1 MNTHLKQLWAA
12 MKLPEK
18 LQKSYKFF
26 CRGLDIRVGNNMKAK
41 KRVSL
46 YKKQSVT
53 GWAFLLPATLLIFAM
68 NFYPMI
74 QAFIL
79 SFKTGI
85 GNNQTWG
92 GLSNYARLLK
102 DGVFRT
108 AITNNFFYLIIQVP
122 VMLILAI
129 FLACLLNKKDLRGKG
144 IYRTMIFLPCCT
156 ALVSYSIIFKTL
168 FAYDGYINTVLLK
181 LGLIGERINWLG
193 DVHTA
198 KAIII
203 LALIWRW
210 TGYNM
215 VFYLAGLQNIDDSLY
230 EAAKI
235 DGASPFAIFRK
246 ITIPL
251 LRPTILLTTIMSING
266 TLQLFDESV
275 NLTGGGPANSTLTM
289 SHYIYKASFEYNP
302 QFGYAAAMSYVIFI
316 MVAILSFVQMKVGDK
331 R

>member
-1 MNTHLKQLWAA
+1 
-12 MKLPEK
+12 MK
-18 LQKSYKFF
+18 
-26 CRGLDIRVGNNMKAK
+26 K
-41 KRVSL
+41 KMAGTSKRNL
-46 YKKQSVT
+46 T
-53 GWAFLLPATLLIFAM
+53 GWAFLLPATILIFAM

-74 QAFIL
+74 RALIL
-79 SFKTGI
+79 SFQSGI
-85 GNNQTWG
+85 GNNLTWS
-92 GLSNYARLLK
+92 GLSNYKRLLE
-102 DGVFRT
+102 DSVFRT
-108 AITNNFFYLIIQVP
+108 ALGNNFFYLIIQVP
-122 VMLILAI
+122 VMLVLAIILAV
-129 FLACLLNKKDLRGKG
+129 FLNSKDLKCKG
-144 IYRTMIFLPCCT
+144 LFRTAIFLPCCT

-168 FAYDGYINTVLLK
+168 FAYDGYVNTVLLK
-181 LGLIGERINWLG
+181 LGIISSRINWLG
-193 DVHTA
+193 DTGTA

-203 LALIWRW
+203 IALIWRW

-230 EAAKI
+230 EAARI
-235 DGASPFAIFRK
+235 DGAGPLKSFFN

-289 SHYIYKASFEYNP
+289 SHYIFKTSFEYNS

-316 MVAILSFVQMKVGDK
+316 LVAILSFIQMKVGDK

>member
-1 MNTHLKQLWAA
+1 MESRK
-12 MKLPEK
+12 K
-18 LQKSYKFF
+18 
-26 CRGLDIRVGNNMKAK
+26 GLTINQ
-41 KRVSL
+41 
-46 YKKQSVT
+46 KQSLV
-53 GWAFLLPATLLIFAM
+53 GWCFLLPATILIFAM

-85 GNNQTWG
+85 GNNMTWG
-92 GLSNYARLLK
+92 GLSNYKRLLEDK
-102 DGVFRT
+102 VFHT
-108 AITNNFFYLIIQVP
+108 AIINNFFYLIIQVP

-129 FLACLLNKKDLRGKG
+129 ILASLLNKKDLKFKG
-144 IYRTMIFLPCCT
+144 LFRTMIFLPCCT
-156 ALVSYSIIFKTL
+156 SLVSYSIIFKTL

-181 LGLIGERINWLG
+181 LGFIAERINWLG
-193 DVHTA
+193 QVNTA

-203 LALIWRW
+203 IALIWRW

-215 VFYLAGLQNIDDSLY
+215 VFYLSGLQNIDESLY
-230 EAAKI
+230 EAARI
-235 DGASPFAIFRK
+235 DGAGPIKAFFK
-246 ITIPL
+246 ITVPL

-275 NLTGGGPANSTLTM
+275 NLTNGGPANSTLTM

-316 MVAILSFVQMKVGDK
+316 LVAVLSFIQMKVGDK

>member
-1 MNTHLKQLWAA
+1 
-12 MKLPEK
+12 
-18 LQKSYKFF
+18 
-26 CRGLDIRVGNNMKAK
+26 MKAK
-41 KRVSL
+41 KKVSL
-46 YKKQSVT
+46 YKKQSIT

-68 NFYPMI
+68 NFYPML

-79 SFKTGI
+79 SFQTGI
-85 GNNQTWG
+85 GNNLKWG

-108 AITNNFFYLIIQVP
+108 AITNNFLYLIIQVP

-129 FLACLLNKKDLRGKG
+129 FLATLLNKKDLRGKG
-144 IYRTMIFLPCCT
+144 LYRTMIFLPCCT

-181 LGLIGERINWLG
+181 LGLIAERINWLG

-203 LALIWRW
+203 IALIWRW

-215 VFYLAGLQNIDDSLY
+215 VFYLAGLQNIEYSVY

-235 DGASPFAIFRK
+235 DGANGWKTFWK
-246 ITIPL
+246 ITVPL
-251 LRPTILLTTIMSING
+251 LKPTIIMTFIMSING

-275 NLTGGGPANSTLTM
+275 NLTKGGPANSTITM
-289 SHYIYKASFEYNP
+289 SHYIYNTCFINVP
-302 QFGYAAAMSYVIFI
+302 NFGYAAAMSFIIFI
-316 MVAILSFVQMKVGDK
+316 MVAVLAFINLKVGDT
-331 R
+331 RD

>member
-1 MNTHLKQLWAA
+1 M
-12 MKLPEK
+12 
-18 LQKSYKFF
+18 
-26 CRGLDIRVGNNMKAK
+26 GNNMKAK

-68 NFYPMI
+68 NFYPML

-193 DVHTA
+193 DVDFPTF
-198 KAIII
+198 
-203 LALIWRW
+203 
-210 TGYNM
+210 G
-215 VFYLAGLQNIDDSLY
+215 
-230 EAAKI
+230 
-235 DGASPFAIFRK
+235 SP
-246 ITIPL
+246 TIPSF
-251 LRPTILLTTIMSING
+251 ILFSFFLIFLVFQG
-266 TLQLFDESV
+266 LFMGLSPI
-275 NLTGGGPANSTLTM
+275 LSP
-289 SHYIYKASFEYNP
+289 
-302 QFGYAAAMSYVIFI
+302 IFI
-316 MVAILSFVQMKVGDK
+316 YSFYDLS
-331 R
+331 

>member
-1 MNTHLKQLWAA
+1 M
-12 MKLPEK
+12 
-18 LQKSYKFF
+18 
-26 CRGLDIRVGNNMKAK
+26 GNNMKAK

-68 NFYPMI
+68 NFYPML
-74 QAFIL
+74 QAFVL

-129 FLACLLNKKDLRGKG
+129 FLACLLNKKELRGKG

-235 DGASPFAIFRK
+235 DGASLFAIFRK
-246 ITIPL
+246 ITIPAL
-251 LRPTILLTTIMSING
+251 LGTVMAYQVVG
-266 TLQLFDESV
+266 TLIEWALVGDFYLAAQDFRIGIPGMLLQIF
-275 NLTGGGPANSTLTM
+275 G
-289 SHYIYKASFEYNP
+289 
-302 QFGYAAAMSYVIFI
+302 GYALLK
-316 MVAILSFVQMKVGDK
+316 AIAK